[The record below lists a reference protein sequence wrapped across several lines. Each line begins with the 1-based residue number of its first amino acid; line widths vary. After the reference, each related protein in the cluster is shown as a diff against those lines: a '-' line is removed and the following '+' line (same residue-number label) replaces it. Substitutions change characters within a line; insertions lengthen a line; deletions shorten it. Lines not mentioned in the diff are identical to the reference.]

1 MKILPCYKN
10 RIINLP
16 AEAVL
21 TGLST
26 ATREELA
33 VLIAVSAEPDFDV
46 SALSARLNI
55 TESTL
60 ISAVSAWTRKGVITV
75 VETTETKETPE
86 SPEAQV
92 SSESKAAAEKPAES
106 APRDVP
112 AVKKVAAVRSA
123 VLPHYTT
130 DETAAYLEQNPS
142 FTSLIDSCQMI
153 LGKVFNTAE
162 TTIIIGM
169 VDHLSLSPEYIMLLF
184 AHAKNMGR
192 DSIRYIEKM
201 ALSLFDRGILTSA
214 ELIEEIGAKE
224 AAAQTEA
231 YVRKLFGMG
240 RRALIESEKEMIG
253 RWTNDYKMSREM
265 ITKAFEITVAKTGE
279 AGFPYMNAV
288 IENWHKAGY
297 STLEDV
303 LSAEEAYRRDKEAK
317 DASRSSFTTDEF
329 YEAALKRSYE
339 NMPKG

>member
-153 LGKVFNTAE
+153 LGKVFNTAVSHKQE
-162 TTIIIGM
+162 KIHSSQNQHIICYKLPPIVCSFHRLYPLYNYM
-169 VDHLSLSPEYIMLLF
+169 ELL
-184 AHAKNMGR
+184 
-192 DSIRYIEKM
+192 D
-201 ALSLFDRGILTSA
+201 
-214 ELIEEIGAKE
+214 
-224 AAAQTEA
+224 
-231 YVRKLFGMG
+231 
-240 RRALIESEKEMIG
+240 
-253 RWTNDYKMSREM
+253 
-265 ITKAFEITVAKTGE
+265 IT
-279 AGFPYMNAV
+279 
-288 IENWHKAGY
+288 
-297 STLEDV
+297 
-303 LSAEEAYRRDKEAK
+303 
-317 DASRSSFTTDEF
+317 
-329 YEAALKRSYE
+329 
-339 NMPKG
+339 